1 MYRSGLYLLNNFFT
15 KDHTVDFSFDF
26 KLYRVFNLDFLFVG
40 KLRRDCWHML
50 DSLSATEHA
59 AVDDLLCFQCLF
71 CLFE

>member
-1 MYRSGLYLLNNFFT
+1 MYRGGLYLLDNFFT

-26 KLYRVFNLDFLFVG
+26 KLYRVFNLDFFFVG
-40 KLRRDCWHML
+40 KLGRDRWHML

-59 AVDDLLCFQCLF
+59 AVDDLVCFQCLF

>member
-1 MYRSGLYLLNNFFT
+1 MYRGGLYLLDNFFT

-26 KLYRVFNLDFLFVG
+26 KLYRVFNLDFFFVG
-40 KLRRDCWHML
+40 KLGRDRWHML

-59 AVDDLLCFQCLF
+59 AVDDLVSLQCLF